1 MRNVFGL
8 LPFLA
13 LAACGG
19 AGPQSVGT
27 IPVPATSAGSGSTGA
42 GGSGSG
48 SGGSVGA
55 PGTGGSGTGVGSS
68 TGTGT
73 TTPAVTSF
81 LTANPAKTYDAIGG
95 ASSLNRRASSALYQ
109 GNAATVKE
117 VSGTIAY
124 DPRDGIFTVKI
135 ADTKAGVTTDLR
147 FQDPFHQTDFNGNLN
162 PQSGVPNLPGF
173 SYLESLGSTAND
185 LSTFFYQRPGAA
197 TVHVTLAGYVRNNI
211 TPGDDTPDIYER
223 GAFVFG
229 DKTPLSQLPATGSA
243 SYTGGFLASMVNNP
257 TLDSATPI
265 TTVYQWVA
273 GNSTVNVNFGS
284 QSFTMALSGSVRP
297 SGAANVAFGDGTTF
311 FANGSGSVDLL
322 RNGGLAGVFQNACF
336 VAACGSAGS
345 VPVQFGAV
353 TPGSNVTGASSIDGA
368 FYGPGGVNVGGSF
381 RIIGGVPDQRVDIN
395 GAFTGA
401 KVGN

>member
-1 MRNVFGL
+1 MRKVLGL

-13 LAACGG
+13 LSACGGGGG
-19 AGPQSVGT
+19 AGPQTVAT
-27 IPVPATSAGSGSTGA
+27 IPVPATSSGTGSTGTT
-42 GGSGSG
+42 GGSGTT
-48 SGGSVGA
+48 VGA
-55 PGTGGSGTGVGSS
+55 PGTGGAGGGVAAGGS
-68 TGTGT
+68 TGGT
-73 TTPAVTSF
+73 TTTTSF

-95 ASSLNRRASSALYQ
+95 ASSLQRKDTSSLYQ
-109 GNAATVKE
+109 GNAATAKQ

-124 DPRDGIFTVKI
+124 DPRDGIFTLKI
-135 ADTKAGVTTDLR
+135 DDTKAGVTTDLR
-147 FQDPFHQTDFNGNLN
+147 FQDPFHQTDFNGNLR

-173 SYLESLGSTAND
+173 SYLESLGATATD

-229 DKTPLSQLPATGSA
+229 DKTPLSQLPATGAA
-243 SYTGGFLASMVNNP
+243 SYTGGFLATMVNNP

-265 TTVYQWVA
+265 TTMYQWVA
-273 GNSTVNVNFGS
+273 GDSAINVNFGA
-284 QSFTMALSGSVRP
+284 QSFTLALSGTVRP
-297 SGAANVAFGDGTTF
+297 SGAANVTFGDGTAF
-311 FANGSGSVDLL
+311 FANGSGSIDLL
-322 RNGGLAGVFQNACF
+322 RNGGFAGAFQNACF
-336 VAACGSAGS
+336 VAACGSANS
-345 VPVQFGAV
+345 IAVQFGQV
-353 TPGSNVTGASSIDGA
+353 TPGSNVTGASSIDGT

-381 RIIGGVPDQRVDIN
+381 RIIGGVPDQRVDIT